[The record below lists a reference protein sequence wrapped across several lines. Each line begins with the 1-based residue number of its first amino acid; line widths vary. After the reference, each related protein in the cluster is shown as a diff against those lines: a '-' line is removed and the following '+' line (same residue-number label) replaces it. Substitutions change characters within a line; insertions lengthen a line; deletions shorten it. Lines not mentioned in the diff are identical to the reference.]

1 MGRKTSFD
9 HDVVMLQMSQVFA
22 RFGYAGTALDDL
34 VAATGVLR
42 GSLYRAFGSKQ
53 GMFIACLTAG
63 LAKQSQS
70 ELTWRLILV
79 ALLELTQTSIAVRT
93 LIQEW
98 YRKQEATTVLAQL
111 GQQLLNQSGILKEAL
126 PDGKHS

>member
-9 HDVVMLQMSQVFA
+9 HDVVIVQMSQVFA

-63 LAKQSQS
+63 LANQPQS

-79 ALLELTQTSIAVRT
+79 ALLELTQTRTAVRT
-93 LIQEW
+93 LIQDW
-98 YRKQEATTVLAQL
+98 YREQETTTVLAQL

-126 PDGKHS
+126 RDGKHS